1 MPIKVTC
8 WQARETG
15 YTLAVVPQR
24 HMISVLANEEES
36 IYGHSGTLQVGL
48 ERKRTFWKGTRSK
61 ETTLFETFIML

>member
-24 HMISVLANEEES
+24 HTISVLANEEEMVWAPPPLREIVDQFIAPRVS
-36 IYGHSGTLQVGL
+36 VAVVG
-48 ERKRTFWKGTRSK
+48 
-61 ETTLFETFIML
+61 